1 MGNTVAM
8 EFSDALPVGTRI
20 RSYRVNLVLG
30 RGGFGIVYQ
39 ATHVDLKTV
48 VAIKEYYPT
57 QLARR
62 DKGLVRPS
70 ISEHQAPFEDGL
82 ERFLSEARRL
92 IELKGCPG
100 IVECRDF
107 FREFGTSY
115 MVMEYVDGIS
125 LAKLL
130 KQREAAGHPFTEAD
144 LRKVIFPLLD
154 GLARIHAAGVY
165 HRDIKPSNILMRHS
179 DEQPVIIDFGA
190 AKQMSLGATKS
201 LAPYTEGYAAPE
213 QVGEGDIGPWTDVYG
228 VGAAMWRMVA
238 GGTLDTNSRNPVSAE
253 RRLFQLAQGRADPLR
268 PAVEIGAGRFSTA
281 ILKTIDGCLHIPV
294 ENRMQDCRQVR
305 LSLIPATFGE
315 QSAQSK
321 TEPQITVDEQLQASH
336 EERKNVKLKT
346 IFAVALLTSAIG
358 LIVWAVAPGRQGNS
372 PTGLPA
378 QDEEVGVQP
387 GLLSLVD
394 DQQPE
399 MDNSSSTGVAE
410 IDPDNDRVT
419 STEAPGAIKGEQ
431 PEMDNSSSIGVAQID
446 PDNDRITSTEEPGA
460 IKGEQPET
468 SNTADRRL
476 ALSEK
481 LGSAIASEDSQ
492 YSSWTLGSTEDE
504 VLQVEGKPTNIVEYS
519 GSEVWHYGGSRV
531 RFSYRDRAS
540 RVVSWRN
547 QSGDLQIEMKPA
559 PGTRK
564 VTSWTEG
571 STKDEVL
578 LVQGTPTGIDKLSQI
593 EVWHYGGSSVS
604 FDNTSNR
611 VVKWKNG
618 SGDLQIEQIEMKP
631 SVSSRIVTSWT
642 AGSTKDEVMQ
652 LQGTPT
658 GVVKHSQIEVW
669 YYGSSSVTFS
679 ISSNRVV
686 GWSNQS
692 GDLQVEMKPAAG
704 TRKVKSWTRRST
716 KDQVLLVQGTPTGLS
731 LYNSGEFERWE
742 YGSSYVIFD
751 NSSSRV
757 IGWSDSSDNLLVR

>member
-115 MVMEYVDGIS
+115 MVMEYVDGVS

-144 LRKVIFPLLD
+144 LRKVVLSLLD

-238 GGTLDTNSRNPVSAE
+238 GGTLDTSSRNPVSAE

-346 IFAVALLTSAIG
+346 IFAVALLTCAIG
-358 LIVWAVAPGRQGNS
+358 LIVWAVAPDRQGNS

-419 STEAPGAIKGEQ
+419 STEEPGAIKGEQ

-446 PDNDRITSTEEPGA
+446 PDNDRVTSTEEPGA
-460 IKGEQPET
+460 IKGEQPEM
-468 SNTADRRL
+468 SNPADQRPEQSAMSNPADQRPEQ
-476 ALSEK
+476 SET
-481 LGSAIASEDSQ
+481 LGSAIASENSLQSTWTLGSTKEEVLQVEGTPTDIVKYSQ
-492 YSSWTLGSTEDE
+492 SEVWNYGSSSVRFSNTSSRVVGWTNRSGSLRVALNPAAGTRRITSWTLGSTKDE
-504 VLQVEGKPTNIVEYS
+504 VLQVQGEPTRVVMRS
-519 GSEVWHYGGSRV
+519 QTEVWHYGDSSLRFSNTSSRV
-531 RFSYRDRAS
+531 DR
-540 RVVSWRN
+540 WEN
-547 QSGDLQIEMKPA
+547 WSGNLQVEMKPA
-559 PGTRK
+559 PGTRN
-564 VTSWTEG
+564 VTSWTTG

-578 LVQGTPTGIDKLSQI
+578 LVQGTPTSIIKYLD
-593 EVWHYGGSSVS
+593 V
-604 FDNTSNR
+604 
-611 VVKWKNG
+611 
-618 SGDLQIEQIEMKP
+618 
-631 SVSSRIVTSWT
+631 
-642 AGSTKDEVMQ
+642 
-652 LQGTPT
+652 
-658 GVVKHSQIEVW
+658 EVW

-679 ISSNRVV
+679 NISNRVMK
-686 GWSNQS
+686 WDNES
-692 GDLQVEMKPAAG
+692 G
-704 TRKVKSWTRRST
+704 
-716 KDQVLLVQGTPTGLS
+716 
-731 LYNSGEFERWE
+731 
-742 YGSSYVIFD
+742 
-751 NSSSRV
+751 
-757 IGWSDSSDNLLVR
+757 NLRLR